1 MKIKWK
7 LRFQNKAVLTALIAT
22 VATFVHQV
30 LAIFEITPP
39 VSESEI
45 IECAGLVLNLLV
57 ALGVLTDPTTAGVN
71 DSAQALEYEKPK
83 E

>member
-22 VATFVHQV
+22 VATFVYQV

-45 IECAGLVLNLLV
+45 VEGAGLVLNLLV

-71 DSAQALEYEKPK
+71 DSTQAMTYEKPK